1 MGAALP
7 LSEMMEQLM
16 IASSTADATALA
28 ADVVTNLA
36 DKDAKAIQVLAS
48 CSCSFEVVF
57 V

>member
-1 MGAALP
+1 
-7 LSEMMEQLM
+7 MMEQLM